1 MAEKG
6 RGKSRDKK
14 RLSGDWVI
22 TAFSKVKDLKY
33 RRRRRVCLSWV

>member
-6 RGKSRDKK
+6 LGGRDKK

-22 TAFSKVKDLKY
+22 TAFLPSQRFEV
-33 RRRRRVCLSWV
+33 